1 MEGKEVTE
9 INLGNGVLTAVRLK
23 IKEPYVNTV
32 LYLVNLFL
40 TGIWLLNSE
49 TALFLYSS

>member
-1 MEGKEVTE
+1 MTE
-9 INLGNGVLTAVRLK
+9 IDLGNGVLTAVRLK

-40 TGIWLLNSE
+40 TEIWLLNSE
-49 TALFLYSS
+49 TAFFI